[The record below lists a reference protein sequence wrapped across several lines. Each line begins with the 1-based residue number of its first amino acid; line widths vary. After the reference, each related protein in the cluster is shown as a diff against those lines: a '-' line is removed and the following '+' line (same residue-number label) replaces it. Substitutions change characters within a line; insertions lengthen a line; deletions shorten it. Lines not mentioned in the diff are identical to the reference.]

1 MNSKAQDDLV
11 HIKSMMERSSRF
23 ISLSGLSGIVAGT
36 IALIGAYIAYIML
49 QNSGGSLYQL
59 DNNAQQSLIIEF
71 IVLAVIVLIVAI
83 SSGIYFTINKAN
95 RLGLNVWTNTSKNV
109 LEALLIPLITGG
121 VFCIALLFNNNFA
134 FIAPAMLIFYGLALL
149 NASKYTWLD
158 IKYLGICELVLG
170 LISCFV
176 LYYGLLFWALGFGI
190 LHILY
195 GIILYKK
202 YN

>member
-149 NASKYTWLD
+149 NASKYTWVD

-176 LYYGLLFWALGFGI
+176 LYYGLLFWALGFGV